1 MSDHTVYSKPLVV
14 TEERLKEAREK
25 QLKQQA
31 LKEALEEQIA
41 QTRRRRIDHHAL
53 NKKNNVKEEDGVR
66 RQYTFTY
73 EDGHGRFIQRDNSPE
88 PREQPTRTITGTSTV
103 DMTSDNAT
111 ALSIISGH
119 RKPLEP
125 VPSKNSQS
133 NSLPPNFSMSTS
145 EANPLVPKRTEHSGQ
160 SLPVDSGSSSRKQNG
175 GMNNISPRVSDLF
188 PQGASPKSGLRS
200 AELVDEGGCQKNCI
214 SRNFNLEDVKRLLQ
228 GPQASPRPAQ
238 PPAGGGRSPF
248 PLRNIPQKHHTG
260 HLPPLD
266 PLEGANGRQRSEEP
280 STGVDLAFSPP
291 HDFLGAHP
299 PNVKSPR
306 LLKLKQLSTP
316 RRLSNEGRGRPTV
329 NALAPRNGQARV
341 TENTVERLQKELE
354 SRDVQMAKMR
364 EKEKNWEEQV
374 KQLKIELKS
383 AKKKERDLNRLVKEG
398 PRRAETAPDQ
408 PFLSPPTLSAL
419 GLPAKKGFGA
429 PSPPGQGKK
438 QKFARSRVFNQ
449 QTFRPISA
457 PSDAASSSYVPQEEN
472 VASLMQESFKC
483 ASVLTRKTAFGL
495 PEENANRPVPIE
507 YEHLLQFVKEQII
520 TQQQADALWRLF
532 SNEEP
537 PLTLL
542 RRQSTAAQPS
552 DTTVI
557 TNTDNYLVLE
567 NGIENSIYDA
577 SDAKRKEKNF
587 NEEIDRK
594 ELVCSNGHG
603 HEELELEG
611 DTFETFAELHLEESF
626 SQEEAGDE

>member
-1 MSDHTVYSKPLVV
+1 MSDHTVYPKPLVV

-25 QLKQQA
+25 QLRQQA
-31 LKEALEEQIA
+31 LKEALDEQIA

-53 NKKNNVKEEDGVR
+53 SKKNNVMKEDGVR

-73 EDGHGRFIQRDNSPE
+73 EDGHGRFIQRDDSPE

-119 RKPLEP
+119 RKPLEL

-175 GMNNISPRVSDLF
+175 GMNNISPRVRDLF
-188 PQGASPKSGLRS
+188 PQGASPKSGSKS
-200 AELVDEGGCQKNCI
+200 AELVDEGGCQKNCLP
-214 SRNFNLEDVKRLLQ
+214 RNFNLEDVKRLLQ

-266 PLEGANGRQRSEEP
+266 PLEGANGRRKSEEP

-408 PFLSPPTLSAL
+408 PILSPPTLSAP

-542 RRQSTAAQPS
+542 RRQSTVAQPS

>member
-1 MSDHTVYSKPLVV
+1 
-14 TEERLKEAREK
+14 
-25 QLKQQA
+25 
-31 LKEALEEQIA
+31 
-41 QTRRRRIDHHAL
+41 
-53 NKKNNVKEEDGVR
+53 
-66 RQYTFTY
+66 
-73 EDGHGRFIQRDNSPE
+73 
-88 PREQPTRTITGTSTV
+88 
-103 DMTSDNAT
+103 
-111 ALSIISGH
+111 
-119 RKPLEP
+119 
-125 VPSKNSQS
+125 
-133 NSLPPNFSMSTS
+133 
-145 EANPLVPKRTEHSGQ
+145 
-160 SLPVDSGSSSRKQNG
+160 
-175 GMNNISPRVSDLF
+175 
-188 PQGASPKSGLRS
+188 
-200 AELVDEGGCQKNCI
+200 
-214 SRNFNLEDVKRLLQ
+214 
-228 GPQASPRPAQ
+228 
-238 PPAGGGRSPF
+238 
-248 PLRNIPQKHHTG
+248 
-260 HLPPLD
+260 
-266 PLEGANGRQRSEEP
+266 
-280 STGVDLAFSPP
+280 
-291 HDFLGAHP
+291 
-299 PNVKSPR
+299 
-306 LLKLKQLSTP
+306 
-316 RRLSNEGRGRPTV
+316 
-329 NALAPRNGQARV
+329 
-341 TENTVERLQKELE
+341 
-354 SRDVQMAKMR
+354 MR

-408 PFLSPPTLSAL
+408 PFLSPPTLSAP

-542 RRQSTAAQPS
+542 RRQSTVAQPS

-567 NGIENSIYDA
+567 NGIENSIYNA
-577 SDAKRKEKNF
+577 SDAKRKEKIF